1 MQPLP
6 PYWHS
11 HFFVLSVFPILEPAL
26 LDLLAN
32 QETTHCCLRDPGCQ
46 RKDIWMVI
54 GLPEARRG
62 GDWAESKKKQLW
74 QHQRLRLEK
83 GDELKGE
90 VVDSA

>member
-1 MQPLP
+1 
-6 PYWHS
+6 
-11 HFFVLSVFPILEPAL
+11 
-26 LDLLAN
+26 
-32 QETTHCCLRDPGCQ
+32 
-46 RKDIWMVI
+46 MVI

-62 GDWAESKKKQLW
+62 GDWEESKKKQLW